1 MKFAIV
7 LLLLALSAASLWAQD
22 TSSITVKQSSRSGDV
37 VLIAVQVDGKAM
49 ELHCNQSVLFCSMPK
64 PGDYTMVRLPKNR
77 GIYECS
83 NVDLYEKSADPQ
95 SASKIGEYC
104 LEQKQ

>member
-1 MKFAIV
+1 MKLAIV
-7 LLLLALSAASLWAQD
+7 LLFSALAAVSLCAQD

-37 VLIAVQVDGKAM
+37 IQIAVQVDGKPM
-49 ELHCNQSVLFCSMPK
+49 ELHCTQSVLFCSVLK